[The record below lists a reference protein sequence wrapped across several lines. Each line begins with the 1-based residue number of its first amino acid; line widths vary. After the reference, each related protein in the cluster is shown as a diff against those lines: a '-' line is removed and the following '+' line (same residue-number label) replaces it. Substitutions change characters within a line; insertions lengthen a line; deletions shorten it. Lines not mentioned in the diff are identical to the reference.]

1 MDIKY
6 MPPFYPVTCVW
17 QSYHTCGGNRHDIC
31 GEDSIIRDDRT
42 IDSYDIGLA
51 HIALWVRE
59 TWNWLPPDWS
69 YNGKS
74 FVQAVYYSA
83 HSCQLFVACVG
94 KLIQYVIPSTVTLFD
109 L

>member
-51 HIALWVRE
+51 HIALWV
-59 TWNWLPPDWS
+59 
-69 YNGKS
+69 
-74 FVQAVYYSA
+74 
-83 HSCQLFVACVG
+83 
-94 KLIQYVIPSTVTLFD
+94 
-109 L
+109 